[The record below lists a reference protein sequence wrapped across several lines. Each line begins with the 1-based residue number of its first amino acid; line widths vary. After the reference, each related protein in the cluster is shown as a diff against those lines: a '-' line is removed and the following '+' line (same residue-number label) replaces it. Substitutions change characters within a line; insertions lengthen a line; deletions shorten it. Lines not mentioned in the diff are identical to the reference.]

1 MIYLGAMRKNTV
13 IARVFGFLVCAEIE
27 IIFIFLKRFSFL
39 YINSVFSYAFLI
51 TFCKKIRLF
60 RRDIPP
66 KTAVIYTLFK
76 ISINLVSSLLGL

>member
-13 IARVFGFLVCAEIE
+13 IARVFGFLICAEIE

-51 TFCKKIRLF
+51 TFCKKNKAVLVGKCT
-60 RRDIPP
+60 